1 MKLLA
6 ILTLC
11 FIVKCNSYKILAI
24 FPHNG
29 RSHHI
34 FFASLIEEL
43 AVRKHDVTVIDY
55 HSVPSL
61 PNQRQISLQDKDK
74 EVQVDQVNIEEHL
87 KILARSDFS
96 IAYEEAF
103 ACQYLA
109 NMNCEKLMKNR
120 EVQELI
126 ASRAHFDVVL
136 VEQFVTDCGLAVA
149 YKLNAPAIGMTSH
162 ILLPWTYSRL
172 GAPNNPAFVQNHFFA
187 SGTYP
192 NMWNKIKSAI
202 INFAMNTYYRHVTQR
217 VDQEIVNE
225 VYPDIPDLEDL
236 GKNMSLILINQYFPL
251 TGPRLFSSNVVEIGG
266 MHVKENVQI
275 EDKSLQRFL
284 ENANKDVVYISFGSV
299 ASNVSRKIINE
310 IKKVVEKNSNLLFIW
325 KTDLTDWVPPSNV
338 FLGRW
343 MPQTAIICHP
353 KVVAFVTHSGMLS
366 TTEAMHCGIPIV
378 AIPLFGEQ
386 YSNAQ
391 SAVESGLGVSVDVL
405 TLNQRI
411 LEDALN
417 TILQEK
423 YRKKAKELSR
433 LWKDRPLSPMNT
445 TIFWIEYVAR
455 NKGAVNLKPPT
466 VDMPF
471 YQYFMLDAIFVVAS
485 VILLIIFILVKL
497 VKLVTKKS
505 PPQKSV
511 KKANK
516 KKHQ

>member
-1 MKLLA
+1 MKILA

-34 FFASLIEEL
+34 FFTTLIEEL
-43 AVRKHDVTVIDY
+43 AKRKHDVTVINY

-61 PNQRQISLQDKDK
+61 PNLRQISLQDKED
-74 EVQVDQVNIEEHL
+74 EVDQVNIEEHL
-87 KILARSDFS
+87 KILAKSDFA
-96 IAYEEAF
+96 IAYEEAY

-109 NMNCEKLMKNR
+109 NMNCKKLMNNR

-126 ASRAHFDVVL
+126 ASRTHFDVVL

-162 ILLPWTYSRL
+162 ILLPWTYARL

-202 INFAMNTYYRHVTQR
+202 INFAMNTYYWHVTQR
-217 VDQEIVNE
+217 IDTEIVNE
-225 VYPDIPDLEDL
+225 VYPGTPHLEEL

-251 TGPRLFSSNVVEIGG
+251 TGPRLYSSNVVEIGG
-266 MHVKENVQI
+266 MHVKDNVQI
-275 EDKSLQRFL
+275 EDKSLQKFL
-284 ENANKDVVYISFGSV
+284 DNANKDVVYVSFGSV
-299 ASNVSRKIINE
+299 ASNVSRKISNE
-310 IKKVVEKNSNLLFIW
+310 IKKVIEKNSNLLFVW
-325 KTDLTDWVPPSNV
+325 KTDVTDWVPPSNV
-338 FLGRW
+338 FLGKW

-391 SAVESGLGVSVDVL
+391 SAVESGLGVSLDVL
-405 TLNQRI
+405 TLNQVV

-417 TILQEK
+417 TVLQEK
-423 YRKKAKELSR
+423 YQKKAKELSR
-433 LWKDRPLSPMNT
+433 LWKDRPLSPMDT

-455 NKGAVNLKPPT
+455 NKGAVNMKPPT
-466 VDMPF
+466 VDMPL
-471 YQYFMLDAIFVVAS
+471 YQYLMLDAILVVGS

-497 VKLVTKKS
+497 VSLVTSKKS
-505 PPQKSV
+505 PPQKNV

-516 KKHQ
+516 RKHQ